1 MGLTPMMR
9 QYMEIKE
16 QVPDA
21 LLFFRLGDFYEMFFD
36 DAKTASR
43 ELEITL
49 TGRDCGLD
57 ERAPMCGVPHHSAE
71 SYISRLIEKGYKVAI
86 CEQVTDPSEANG
98 LVERQV
104 VRIVTPG
111 TVMEASMLEEK
122 SNHYIVSLLQNGDSY
137 GLSFCD
143 ISTGEFLLTEITQ
156 EGGTVLLLDEL
167 SRLNPRELI
176 VNTGMQMQEKLLHT
190 IKERLGVYVSVYQDW
205 AYAYPTARDT
215 LLRHFKV
222 HSLAGYGCA
231 EMEYGVCAAGALL
244 SYLSETQKNALS
256 HIGELKTYY
265 PQSYMVL
272 DISTRRNLELT
283 ESIRSQERKGSLL
296 WLLDKTGTAMGGRM
310 LKKWV
315 QQPLVD
321 KAGIEGRLNAVETLI
336 EKDEVLSILADTLKE
351 VYDLERLMGR
361 IAYGTANGRDLIALK
376 TSLTQL
382 PAVRDLTSEMDAGL
396 LKTYHDQIDE
406 LKDIADLIESSIL
419 EDCPLTIREG
429 GVIKEGWNKE
439 LDRYRNAMGEGKQ
452 WIAEMEK
459 KERERTGIKN
469 LKVGFNKVFGYYLDV
484 TKSNYELVPGDY
496 VRKQTLANSERYI
509 TQELKEMEDTILG
522 AEEKSLRLEYRLFTE
537 IRDRIN
543 EAIGR
548 IQTTAEALASLDAL
562 VSFARV
568 SQKNGYVRPGI
579 RTDGALSIKS
589 GRHPVVEH
597 TLPHEQFVPNDTELD
612 LDTSRFMILTGPN
625 MAGKSTYMRQVALIT
640 LMAQIGCYV
649 PADSA
654 EIGIVDRIFTR
665 VGASD
670 DLASG
675 QSTFMVEMN
684 EVSNILHHATGRSL
698 LILDEIGRGTSTY
711 DGLSIAWAVVEHI
724 CQDEQLGC
732 RTLFATHYH
741 ELTELEGKIAGVKNF
756 SITVRE
762 HGEDIIFLRRIVR
775 GGTQK
780 SLGIQVAR
788 LAGLPNAVIGRAG
801 ELLKLLESADISAA
815 ADDGEAAAAK
825 DNAGQLTFFEE
836 KDPREEK
843 RQHFVDQMLK
853 EFAGLDSNS
862 MTPIE
867 ALGILDGWIQK
878 ARRIKG

>member
-9 QYMEIKE
+9 QYCEIKE

-21 LLFFRLGDFYEMFFD
+21 LLFFRLGDFYEMFFE

-49 TGRDCGLD
+49 TGRDCGLS

-104 VRIVTPG
+104 VRVVTPG

-122 SNHYIVSLLQNGDSY
+122 SNHYIASLLQNGESY
-137 GLSFCD
+137 GLAFCD

-156 EGGTVLLLDEL
+156 EGGTVLLMDEL
-167 SRLNPRELI
+167 SRLTPRELI
-176 VNTGMQMQEKLLHT
+176 VNTGMRMQEKLMYA
-190 IKERLGVYVSVYQDW
+190 IKERLGIYVSVYQDW

-222 HSLAGYGCA
+222 HSLAGYGCE
-231 EMEYGVCAAGALL
+231 EMEYGICAAGALL

-256 HIGELKTYY
+256 HIGALRTYY

-321 KAGIEGRLNAVETLI
+321 KAGIEGRLHAVEQLI

-351 VYDLERLMGR
+351 IYDLERLMGR

-382 PAVRDLTSEMDAGL
+382 PAVRDLTKEMDADL
-396 LKTYHDQIDE
+396 LKTYHEQIDE

-419 EDCPLTIREG
+419 EECPLTIREG
-429 GVIKEGWNKE
+429 GVIKEGWNEE
-439 LDRYRNAMGEGKQ
+439 LNTYRQAMGAGKQ

-484 TKSNYELVPGDY
+484 TKSNYELVPEEY

-509 TQELKEMEDTILG
+509 TQELKEMEDKILG

-537 IRDRIN
+537 IRDTIN
-543 EAIGR
+543 ESIAR

-568 SQKNGYVRPGI
+568 SQKNGYVRPGL
-579 RTDGALSIKS
+579 RTDGVLRIKS
-589 GRHPVVEH
+589 GRHPVVER
-597 TLPHEQFVPNDTELD
+597 TLPHQQFVPNDTQLD

-684 EVSNILHHATGRSL
+684 EVSNILHHATSQSL

-724 CQDEQLGC
+724 CQDERLGC

-756 SITVRE
+756 SITVQE

-788 LAGLPNAVIGRAG
+788 LAGLPDAVIGRAG
-801 ELLKLLESADISAA
+801 ELLRLLESADISTVAENR
-815 ADDGEAAAAK
+815 EAAATR
-825 DNAGQLTFFEE
+825 DNAGQITFFEE
-836 KDPREEK
+836 RDPREDK
-843 RQHFVDQMLK
+843 RQHFVDQMLR
-853 EFAGLDSNS
+853 EFAGMDSNN

-867 ALGILDGWIQK
+867 ALGILDSWIQK